1 MLVDVAADLRVQE
14 LRTQAADHPACPFA
28 ENLVAEEIKSIVD
41 SYRSPSGPEALRYV
55 TIVGDDT
62 VIPFFRYPDQSL
74 LGQESGYFPPVES
87 ESISEA
93 SLRRDY
99 ILSQDA
105 YGAGVEV
112 DIRTNA
118 FPVPGLAVGR
128 LVETPTEIAGMIDA
142 YIGADGVVAP
152 DSSLVTG
159 YDFLTDAADAVSEQ
173 LSTGGTAVDELISDA
188 DVSPQQLEEPGL
200 TQREFS
206 WNADDLREVLLEERH
221 DIAFLAG
228 HFSAN
233 SALAADYQTQVIT
246 TELAAASV
254 DLENA
259 IVISAGC
266 HAGYNLVDDDALAG
280 VALPLDWAQ
289 AVAQKRAVL
298 VAGTGYQYGDTEFL
312 EYSERLYRDFTEE
325 LRAGPAGSAVSLGEA
340 LMNAKRTY
348 LASTPDIRGIHEKAL
363 LEATLF
369 GLPMFGVNMPAG
381 RGGNPGGSSPPT
393 ITPTAATGPASTLGL
408 ATHDLSV
415 ATPFTEPPPLELDV
429 IDSSGI
435 SGTIEASWL
444 EGPDGVVT
452 NAAEPAI
459 PKHVVNATSTVAS
472 HVLRG
477 VGFRGGT
484 FTDEA
489 PIIPLTG
496 APTTELRGVHAPFV
510 SPVFYP
516 MRMWTPNYFG
526 ELDGTG
532 GTNLIVTPVQ
542 HRSDPATLN
551 ATIRR
556 VFQGLDLRLFYMD
569 GSTLAT
575 NPAQADAALSDAPTI
590 VSVETAVDG
599 SDLVFRAQV
608 VGDPSAAVHEVW
620 TVWTDGDGSWVPLD
634 LQQCTAPLPASCEG
648 LDDSRVWTARLSGA
662 PANLKYVVQAAS
674 GAGLVAFDDNRG
686 SYYAASTG
694 ATTAP
699 AATTLELIDPPAGG
713 TFGAT
718 VNVTAE
724 LKSGGIGLADQQV
737 LIQIGGAAAL
747 GITGPDGRATV
758 TIALNTA
765 PTTTAT
771 TLAASFGETEAFAGS
786 SDSASFVIGRAPT
799 SLSAITPF
807 VTTTDDLAGV
817 LTTLTATLGET
828 DQPLMSR
835 TVTVT
840 IDGPVTRTLSLFT
853 DYLGRVRL
861 PLDLPAGTY
870 AVVAAFDGDE
880 TYEPTREPQEGSGS
894 TTVVPMTFLSPVD
907 SAPTVNVLK
916 AGATVPIKFSLGGN
930 HGLNVLDGTPAALRY
945 DCVSGAVQDTVEVTT
960 SGNSGL
966 TFNASTGI
974 YQYNWKSPKAPRGCY
989 RFELVFDDGSL
1000 HVALF
1005 ELR

>member
-1 MLVDVAADLRVQE
+1 M
-14 LRTQAADHPACPFA
+14 
-28 ENLVAEEIKSIVD
+28 
-41 SYRSPSGPEALRYV
+41 
-55 TIVGDDT
+55 
-62 VIPFFRYPDQSL
+62 
-74 LGQESGYFPPVES
+74 
-87 ESISEA
+87 
-93 SLRRDY
+93 
-99 ILSQDA
+99 
-105 YGAGVEV
+105 
-112 DIRTNA
+112 
-118 FPVPGLAVGR
+118 
-128 LVETPTEIAGMIDA
+128 
-142 YIGADGVVAP
+142 
-152 DSSLVTG
+152 
-159 YDFLTDAADAVSEQ
+159 
-173 LSTGGTAVDELISDA
+173 
-188 DVSPQQLEEPGL
+188 
-200 TQREFS
+200 
-206 WNADDLREVLLEERH
+206 
-221 DIAFLAG
+221 
-228 HFSAN
+228 
-233 SALAADYQTQVIT
+233 
-246 TELAAASV
+246 
-254 DLENA
+254 
-259 IVISAGC
+259 
-266 HAGYNLVDDDALAG
+266 
-280 VALPLDWAQ
+280 
-289 AVAQKRAVL
+289 L
-298 VAGTGYQYGDTEFL
+298 VAGTGYQYGDTDFL

-325 LRAGPAGSAVSLGEA
+325 LRAGPAGSTVSLGEA

-348 LASTPDIRGIHEKAL
+348 LATTPDIRGIHEKAL

-393 ITPTAATGPASTLGL
+393 ITPTAVASGPAAQLGL
-408 ATHDLSV
+408 AVHDLTV

-429 IDSSGI
+429 VDSSGV
-435 SGTIEASWL
+435 SGTVTARWL
-444 EGPDGVVT
+444 AGPDGVVT
-452 NAAEPAI
+452 NPAEPAI

-526 ELDGTG
+526 ALDGTG

-569 GSTLAT
+569 GSTLTT

-620 TVWTDGDGSWVPLD
+620 TVWTDGDEAWVPLD

-662 PANLKYVVQAAS
+662 PANLKYVVQAAN

-686 SYYAASTG
+686 SYYTASTG
-694 ATTAP
+694 ATAAP
-699 AATTLELIDPPAGG
+699 AATTLELIDPPEGG
-713 TFGAT
+713 IFGST

-724 LKSGGIGLADQQV
+724 LKSGGIGLANQQV
-737 LIQIGGAAAL
+737 LIQIGGAGAF

-758 TIALNTA
+758 PIALNTA
-765 PTTTAT
+765 PPSTMPAAT
-771 TLAASFGETEAFAGS
+771 TLTASFGATEAFVGSSDAASF
-786 SDSASFVIGRAPT
+786 VLGRAPT

-807 VTTTDDLAGV
+807 VTTTDDLGGV
-817 LTTLTATLGET
+817 LTTLTATLGAT
-828 DQPLMSR
+828 DQPLMNR

-840 IDGPVTRTLSLFT
+840 VDGPVTRTLSLIT

-870 AVVAAFDGDE
+870 AVVVSFAGDE
-880 TYEPTREPQEGSGS
+880 TYEPTDASDDTAIIAFAFRA
-894 TTVVPMTFLSPVD
+894 PVD
-907 SAPTVNVLK
+907 NEPTVNTVK
-916 AGATVPIKFSLGGN
+916 AGSTVPIKFSLGGN
-930 HGLNVLDGTPAALRY
+930 HGLGVLAGTPLAVKY
-945 DCVSGAVQDTVEVTT
+945 DCESGVATDEVELTTT
-960 SGNSGL
+960 SNSGL
-966 TFNASTGI
+966 TFTGGL
-974 YQYNWKSPKAPRGCY
+974 YQYNWKTPKAARGCY
-989 RFELVFDDGSL
+989 RFELVLDDGTT
-1000 HVALF
+1000 HFALF
-1005 ELR
+1005 KLR